1 MENFADYQT
10 QIEQIRSA
18 ANFDLVAIALVEP
31 AANQYVLKWKY
42 ASGNLNNRF
51 KKVILQSGKGIAG
64 MVFKTGKP
72 IHIQDSGDFA
82 DQNNLFNYPI
92 LSFEQLKCLGAVPI
106 WHNGRVAGVLLAGFR
121 ESQLMTDGNLQ
132 ILMVRASN
140 GIGNFNG
147 KELMLN

>member
-1 MENFADYQT
+1 MKNYADYQT

-18 ANFDLVAIALVEP
+18 ANFDLVAVALVEP

-72 IHIQDSGDFA
+72 IHIKDTSDFA
-82 DQNNLFNYPI
+82 DQTNLFNYPI
-92 LSFEQLKCLGAVPI
+92 LSFERLKCMGAVPI

-121 ESQLMTDGNLQ
+121 ESHLMADEKMKML
-132 ILMVRASN
+132 LERASQ